1 MKDKIR
7 ETLRALRFAFHV
19 LAHPF
24 DGFWELKHEKRGNL
38 AAANVILLFVVA
50 TLIFMRQYTGFVLN
64 KNDLWQLNVITEAL
78 GVVVPFILWCAVNWA
93 LTTLMEGKGTFREIV
108 IASAYSLLPL
118 ILVIVPL
125 TLVSHFL
132 VLEEAQIYYL
142 ILVLSMIWAGLML
155 FIGTMI
161 THEYSFAK
169 TIGTSVLVVAGIGVS
184 LFIMLLFS
192 TVINHMIVFAID
204 IYSEAVLR

>member
-1 MKDKIR
+1 
-7 ETLRALRFAFHV
+7 
-19 LAHPF
+19 
-24 DGFWELKHEKRGNL
+24 
-38 AAANVILLFVVA
+38 
-50 TLIFMRQYTGFVLN
+50 MRQYTGFVFN

-108 IASAYSLLPL
+108 IATAYSLVPL

-125 TLVSHFL
+125 TLVSHVL
-132 VLEEAQIYYL
+132 VLEEAAFYYL
-142 ILVLSMIWAGLML
+142 ILVLSMVWAGLML
-155 FIGTMI
+155 FIGTII

-169 TIGTSVLVVAGIGVS
+169 TVGTSVLVVGGIGVS

-192 TVINHMIVFAID
+192 TVINHVIIFAID
-204 IYSEAVLR
+204 IYYEAVLR

>member
-1 MKDKIR
+1 M
-7 ETLRALRFAFHV
+7 
-19 LAHPF
+19 
-24 DGFWELKHEKRGNL
+24 
-38 AAANVILLFVVA
+38 
-50 TLIFMRQYTGFVLN
+50 LN

-108 IASAYSLLPL
+108 IASACSLLPL

-142 ILVLSMIWAGLML
+142 ILC
-155 FIGTMI
+155 
-161 THEYSFAK
+161 
-169 TIGTSVLVVAGIGVS
+169 SV
-184 LFIMLLFS
+184 
-192 TVINHMIVFAID
+192 
-204 IYSEAVLR
+204 